1 VSQVA
6 RIPSPAGSATSHRLI
21 DVGGGRRLDLFG
33 TYLVDRPAP
42 AARDRPRTPERW
54 GDADAR
60 FDREAG
66 WATRRELPEPWRVE
80 LEGLTFEL
88 ALTASGQVGL
98 FPEQAPDW
106 RWLSERVAAVVR
118 TERPRVLNL
127 FAYTGGASLAA
138 TRAGAQVVHV
148 DAVRS
153 ALAWARRNALASGLD
168 DAPIR
173 WIPDDA
179 VRFVERELRRGR
191 RYEAIVL
198 DPPSYGQGPGGERW
212 RLAERLPSLLER
224 CVRLLDEA
232 PIGLLV
238 SAHTL
243 GLGAEALADLV
254 RGAAP
259 DGQVETVWLGLDAES
274 GARLPL
280 GVAARWTP

>member
-1 VSQVA
+1 M
-6 RIPSPAGSATSHRLI
+6 
-21 DVGGGRRLDLFG
+21 
-33 TYLVDRPAP
+33 
-42 AARDRPRTPERW
+42 PERW
-54 GDADAR
+54 DEADAR
-60 FDREAG
+60 FDRETG
-66 WATRRELPEPWRVE
+66 WRTRREPPESWRVG
-80 LEGLTFEL
+80 LEGLIFEL

-106 RWLSERVAAVVR
+106 RWLSDRVALVTGAGPEAADPGLGDDGDGQDDTADR
-118 TERPRVLNL
+118 SGRPQVLNL

-138 TRAGAQVVHV
+138 ARAGARVVHV

-153 ALAWARRNALASGLD
+153 ALAWARRNAQASGLA

-191 RYEAIVL
+191 RYEAVVL

-212 RLAERLPSLLER
+212 RLAERLPSLLGS
-224 CVRLLDEA
+224 CVRLLAVA

-238 SAHTL
+238 SAHTI
-243 GLGAEALADLV
+243 GLSAEALGDLV
-254 RGAAP
+254 QEAAP
-259 DGQVETVWLGLDAES
+259 DGQVRTASLNLEAES